1 MSGRGQPR
9 RVSTV
14 GTGRMVRV
22 RRWPRA
28 GRCAARPSRRG
39 GLWVIESLIT
49 TNSQRGEWRIF
60 GEFLSP
66 ETRWVPC
73 GRALQYHSRE
83 ETCRRPSPPS
93 RSRHGARRA
102 ERRAERRV
110 RATRRPRAYR
120 PGTPTFRRDPSA
132 RGRPCHA
139 LVFRG
144 HPPRAPRAA
153 AALPSPRARARGFGT
168 MPSGSGRSTACL
180 RSSRARRGR
189 GTPGTGP
196 RPRSRVPGT

>member
-1 MSGRGQPR
+1 MSARGQPR

-39 GLWVIESLIT
+39 GLWVIERKLT
-49 TNSQRGEWRIF
+49 TWRVADFRGVFVQKLVGALRAR
-60 GEFLSP
+60 SP
-66 ETRWVPC
+66 IPL
-73 GRALQYHSRE
+73 ARE

-102 ERRAERRV
+102 ARRV

-120 PGTPTFRRDPSA
+120 PGTPTLRRDPSRAVVPVTRSCFVDIRPA
-132 RGRPCHA
+132 RPE
-139 LVFRG
+139 
-144 HPPRAPRAA
+144 PPQLCR
-153 AALPSPRARARGFGT
+153 PRARARGSGT
-168 MPSGSGRSTACL
+168 TPSGSGRSTACP
-180 RSSRARRGR
+180 RSSRARRER
-189 GTPGTGP
+189 GTPGTAP